1 MHGALDPV
9 SLQTILD
16 NDSENEDEMV
26 WIFCFTYQVKL
37 RGIKGE
43 YIMFIFTTI
52 FFLLLVQLL
61 SVASSSSTTPV
72 AVPTT
77 MAVDAHSRQSS
88 ESGDEK
94 DSDVDECGSCG
105 LGDCGR

>member
-1 MHGALDPV
+1 
-9 SLQTILD
+9 
-16 NDSENEDEMV
+16 
-26 WIFCFTYQVKL
+26 
-37 RGIKGE
+37 
-43 YIMFIFTTI
+43 MFIFTTI

-105 LGDCGR
+105 LGDCGRWGHEHGDGQEVQTRPAVA